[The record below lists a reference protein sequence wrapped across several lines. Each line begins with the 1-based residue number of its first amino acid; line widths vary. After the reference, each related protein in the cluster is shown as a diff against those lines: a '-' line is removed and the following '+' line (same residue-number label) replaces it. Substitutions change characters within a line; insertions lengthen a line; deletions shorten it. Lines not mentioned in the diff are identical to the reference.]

1 MGAYCS
7 EGPYNRRPSSQTH
20 KQAVTIT
27 SVTTTD
33 DNNNVKIS
41 VINMI
46 MVVMVRINSRYPT
59 AECVDEL

>member
-33 DNNNVKIS
+33 DNNKVKIS
-41 VINMI
+41 VINI
-46 MVVMVRINSRYPT
+46 KYLLVRINSRYPT